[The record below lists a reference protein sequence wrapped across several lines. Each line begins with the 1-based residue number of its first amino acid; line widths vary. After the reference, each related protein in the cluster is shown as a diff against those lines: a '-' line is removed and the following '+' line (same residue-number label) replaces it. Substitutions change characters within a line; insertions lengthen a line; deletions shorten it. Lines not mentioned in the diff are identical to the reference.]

1 VPSFYALELPRAIEG
16 RLPELKE
23 FEKRARDGAPARL
36 NWPAPRETSEAID
49 DVEYDLVM
57 LAGAIEKSNGARYLV
72 EANPHLARSLR
83 ARYRRWAAKWKE
95 PDGLISSHPDTLAAL
110 AKHRLTERPWS
121 PSSLQQFALCPYR
134 FALHGIYALR
144 PREESAP
151 IEQLDPLTRGA
162 LFHAVQFALLGH
174 LKQRGWLPVNAAN
187 LEDALALA
195 DEVLDASDARFKED
209 LVPAIERVWKSEM
222 EDLRTDLRGWLQHVA
237 ANDNDWE
244 PIHFE
249 FAFGLTRDEGRDPA
263 STGKVADLSEYG
275 VRLRGS
281 IDLVERHVARGVVRV
296 TDHKTGKPPEM
307 IPAFVGGGKFLQ
319 PLLYALAAEKLLGA
333 TVESGRLFYATQ
345 QGGYQHAEIQASDR
359 ARKFLAKLLVD
370 IDGAIAEG
378 FLPPAPQK
386 DACKTCDYRPVCGPY
401 EETRTLK
408 KDRHDERLD
417 GLIEIRG
424 MA

>member
-1 VPSFYALELPRAIEG
+1 LPRAIEG

-23 FEKRARDGAPARL
+23 FEKQAREAAPARL

-57 LAGAIEKSNGARYLV
+57 LAGAIEKSAGARYLV

-83 ARYRRWAAKWKE
+83 ARWRRWAGKWKE
-95 PDGLISSHPDTLAAL
+95 PDGLITADPDALAAL
-110 AKHRLTERPWS
+110 AKHRLTQRAWS

-151 IEQLDPLTRGA
+151 IEQLDPLTRGGV
-162 LFHAVQFALLGH
+162 FHAIQFALLGD
-174 LKQRGWLPVNAAN
+174 LKGRGLLPVNATN
-187 LEDALALA
+187 LDAALTRA
-195 DEVLDASDARFKED
+195 DQVLDAMAARFKED
-209 LVPAIERVWKSEM
+209 LVPAIDRVWKSEI
-222 EDLRTDLRGWLQHVA
+222 EDLRTDLRGWLQHVST
-237 ANDNDWE
+237 NDDDWE

-249 FAFGLTRDEGRDPA
+249 FAFGLATNEGRDPA
-263 STGKVADLSEYG
+263 STGDVADLSEYG

-281 IDLVERHVARGVVRV
+281 IDLVERHLTRGVVRV
-296 TDHKTGKPPEM
+296 TDHKTGRPPEM

-345 QGGYQHAEIQASDR
+345 HGGYQHAEIPATDR
-359 ARKFLAKLLVD
+359 ARKFLAKLLAD
-370 IDGAIAEG
+370 IDGSIAEG

-386 DACKTCDYRPVCGPY
+386 DACKTCDYCLVCGPY
-401 EETRTLK
+401 EESRLLR
-408 KDRHDERLD
+408 KDRNDERLD
-417 GLIEIRG
+417 GLTEIRG